1 MAQVAYGG
9 PMSTDTIGAPASRT
23 TQQTTQDW
31 TGNNTWSNPGYNP
44 NGATIGAG
52 SSGNP
57 GNDLLGSIFG
67 QANAPA
73 DVYFGGGPQGAA
85 GATAYYQQQGR
96 MVGTGKA
103 PTIGSEGTDAY
114 NQQMGQAG
122 AGYQNAAGQNNLS
135 QAQQNTAGN
144 LLFNAA
150 SGYGPSAAQAQLQ
163 QGTDAAINANM
174 AMANSARGQ
183 AGLANAQKNAL
194 TQNGIQTQQAA
205 NQSAQL
211 RAQEM
216 QAAQGGYANY
226 ANQQQNQFAQQQLG
240 FAGLGMQ
247 GAQGLQ
253 GNALAQA
260 QLRAGQNQLNQ
271 TGQLGYEQL
280 GFNAQ
285 AEQLQAA
292 MANQQQ
298 AYGLNESNAKNASS
312 IGGGLIAA
320 AGGAM
325 MMSDARVK
333 KNISHAGIQIDD
345 ALGKMGGGYNFEYG
359 DMKFGAPGEHT
370 GVMAQDLAS
379 SEAGRRMVVK
389 DPATKAL
396 AVKIPEAASF
406 LLGATARLHDR
417 LSSLEG
423 GKRIGESSLEEPGGG
438 SKWTLR
444 EEPNFILAKND
455 RTGALEKVATQPL
468 SAGERRQAMA
478 PHGAGP
484 ISKHGDMGLGGGSSG
499 PTPPPQTMNPA
510 AVTSP
515 QMMGG
520 VQPVA
525 AYNPNQAT
533 FGASQPQG
541 QGQDIGQ
548 AMAGLQKSYASKLDQ
563 AASSGSYMVGG
574 I

>member
-1 MAQVAYGG
+1 MPQ
-9 PMSTDTIGAPASRT
+9 S
-23 TQQTTQDW
+23 QQTTQQW
-31 TGNNTWSNPGYNP
+31 AQPNGESGGGSWYAGGYNP
-44 NGATIGAG
+44 NGSTMGTG
-52 SSGNP
+52 SDSNQ

-67 QANAPA
+67 QANAPP

-96 MVGTGKA
+96 MVGTANA
-103 PTIGSEGTDAY
+103 PTIGSQGTDAY

-122 AGYQNAAGQNNLS
+122 AGYQNAA
-135 QAQQNTAGN
+135 AQGSLAQGMQGIAGEQ
-144 LLFNAA
+144 LFNAA
-150 SGYGPSAAQAQLQ
+150 AGNGPSAAQNQLQ
-163 QGTDAAINANM
+163 AGTDAAIRSNM

-183 AGLANAQKNAL
+183 AGLANAQKDAL
-194 TQNGIQTQQAA
+194 TQNGMQTQQAA

-216 QAAQGGYANY
+216 QSAQSQYANY

-312 IGGGLIAA
+312 IGGGLISA

-333 KNISHAGIQIDD
+333 KNISHAGPEIDD

-389 DPATKAL
+389 DPQSQAL

-417 LSSLEG
+417 ISSLEG
-423 GKRIGESSLEEPGGG
+423 GSGKRVGQSKLEEPGGG

-444 EEPNFILAKND
+444 EEPDFILAKND

-520 VQPVA
+520 VQPMA

-563 AASSGSYMVGG
+563 AASSGSYMAGG